1 MESVTDGTYPISRE
15 LYWFTNGAPSGTVKD
30 LLNWA
35 LSPEGQKIAEE
46 TDYVP
51 LPKDVAVKN
60 QIK

>member
-1 MESVTDGTYPISRE
+1 VETVTNGTYPISRE
-15 LYWFTNGAPSGTVKD
+15 LYWFTNGVPSGEMKN

-35 LSPEGQKIAEE
+35 LSPDGQKIAEE

-51 LPKDVAVKN
+51 LPKEVAAKN